1 MPKQSIILT
10 EDDAPLREL
19 MVEGLTDAGYDV
31 VPLATMALT
40 RTHLLAAPSAVLLL
54 DSPPTGHAL
63 GWLLDFVGRDDAPR
77 TVIVSGSPVAKALG
91 ARFGVNV
98 VMKPFVMADLVCA
111 IEVASASQSR
121 ARDSTPGVAA

>member
-1 MPKQSIILT
+1 MAKSSIILT
-10 EDDAPLREL
+10 EDDESLRAL

-31 VPLATMALT
+31 VPLTTMALT

-77 TVIVSGSPVAKALG
+77 TVIVSGSHLAKALG
-91 ARFGVNV
+91 ERFGVNV
-98 VMKPFVMADLVCA
+98 VMKPFMMDDLVRA
-111 IEVASASQSR
+111 IEAAAASQSR